1 MATDHPTTPLS
12 DNRIVRISRAHYEDI
27 MARDAAQERRIAYL
41 EALIQAD
48 GTLSKT
54 VEGFGE
60 VAQALAN
67 GLGRLSTPSQPP
79 E

>member
-1 MATDHPTTPLS
+1 MSDRNTTIPQS
-12 DNRIVRISRAHYEDI
+12 DNRIVRISRAHYEEI

-54 VEGFGE
+54 VVGFGE
-60 VAQALAN
+60 AAQVLAE
-67 GLGRLSTPSQPP
+67 GLRRLSTPQQPP